1 MKYVTG
7 IGGIFFKAQDPEKL
21 GEWYRKHLG
30 LDMEKYGGVTFRE
43 GEAPAESSPRRQ
55 AYTVW
60 SPFAADTDYFAPSE
74 KPFMINFRV
83 TDLDALLAQLRS
95 EGVSVDER
103 TENRNLVTSV
113 GRWTQRETE
122 LSCGNRPCNA
132 RKSQELGSKAQTNAK
147 VCEIPKSDDSG
158 SSLAL

>member
-7 IGGIFFKAQDPEKL
+7 IGGIFFKANDPAGL

-30 LDMEKYGGVTFRE
+30 LDVEDYGGVTFRE
-43 GEAPAESSPRRQ
+43 VDTSAGLSPKRQ

-83 TDLDALLAQLRS
+83 NDLDALLVQLRS
-95 EGVSVDER
+95 EGVKVDER
-103 TENRNLVTSV
+103 TEKSEF
-113 GRWTQRETE
+113 GYFGWAMDPE
-122 LSCGNRPCNA
+122 GNRI
-132 RKSQELGSKAQTNAK
+132 ELWEPP
-147 VCEIPKSDDSG
+147 EIKTASP
-158 SSLAL
+158 